1 MNLTAGQWAFLAVG
15 ALFVGLAK
23 TGVPG
28 LGVLTVALFANALPA
43 RESTGALL
51 PLLLCA
57 DVIGVAIFRKHASWP
72 HLMKLMPWVLVGVMA
87 GYFALG
93 KFNNSQVQRM
103 ISVILLGMT
112 ALHLWRQRTESRE
125 KNKAASPP
133 TPLKGDQS
141 QAIQSAPEGLP
152 HSWWFVAFTGIMAGF
167 TTMVA
172 NAAGPVMVLYLLAV
186 QLPKFAFVGTWAW
199 FFLLVNVS
207 KMPLS
212 LHLGLIHLD
221 SLKLDALLLIALLP
235 GALLGPVIV
244 KHINQRVFERL
255 ALALTVVAAL
265 RLLF

>member
-1 MNLTAGQWAFLAVG
+1 MNLTGWQWGFLAIG

-28 LGVLTVALFANALPA
+28 LGVLTVALFAIAIPA

-72 HLMKLMPWVLVGVMA
+72 HLIKLFPWVLVGVVI

-93 KFNNSQVQRM
+93 RISNAQVQRM
-103 ISVILLGMT
+103 IGAILLGMT
-112 ALHLWRQRTESRE
+112 ALHLWRQRQSEQL
-125 KNKAASPP
+125 AA
-133 TPLKGDQS
+133 
-141 QAIQSAPEGLP
+141 ALP
-152 HSWWFVAFTGIMAGF
+152 HTWWFVASTGILAGF

-172 NAAGPVMVLYLLAV
+172 NAAGPVVVLYLLAV
-186 QLPKFAFVGTWAW
+186 ELPKLVFVGTWAW

-207 KMPLS
+207 KVPFS
-212 LHLGLIHLD
+212 LHLGLITVD
-221 SLKLDALLLIALLP
+221 SLKLDALLLIAMVP

-244 KHINQRVFERL
+244 RHINQRVFEWL
-255 ALALTVVAAL
+255 ALVLTIIAAV